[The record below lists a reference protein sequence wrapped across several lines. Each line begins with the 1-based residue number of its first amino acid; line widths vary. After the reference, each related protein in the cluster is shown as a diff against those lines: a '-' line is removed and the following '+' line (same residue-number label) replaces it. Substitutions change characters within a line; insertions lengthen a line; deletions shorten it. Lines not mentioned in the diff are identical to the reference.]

1 MEFRILG
8 PLEVAA
14 NDSAVDLGANKQQT
28 LLGVLLL
35 HIGEVVSTARLVD
48 ELWGDAPPATAPKA
62 IQGYVHGLRKVLGP
76 DAIGTRAGGYL
87 AAIDPTRLD
96 ASRFERLAA
105 EGQRWLRA
113 DPARAAAH
121 LGEALSLWRGNVLE
135 GLPLTSRGELDRLAE
150 RRMVVLERRIDADL
164 ELGRHAET
172 VPELRELVA
181 AEPYRESLR
190 ARLMLALYRCG
201 RQAEALDVYR
211 ATRHLLAEELALE
224 PGEELRRLE
233 LQILAHAPELE
244 RPNAPTPPAATAPVA
259 APGARRLVTVVRGAV
274 ADPDGLDPEALHSVL
289 ARNWELAATVIE
301 RHGGTV
307 DHVADDAIV
316 AVFGLTEAHDDDALR
331 AVRAAA
337 DLRASVEIAL
347 RVGVVT
353 GRVFV
358 AGAQATGSPM
368 NGARRL
374 ETAAGSG
381 EILLDERTRRL
392 VAHATTGHGA
402 GGAWRLATVRPE
414 LVPAP
419 AATPLVGREAELGAV
434 LEVLSQVSDE
444 PGCRLVTLLGPPGIG
459 KSRLARELCER
470 VRGDATVLVG
480 RCLAYGEGITY
491 RPLAE
496 IVRQV
501 GASRLEEL
509 VGAGAAGRI
518 RGAIGASGEPGRSD
532 ETFWAFRRLFEALA
546 RERPLGVAIEDVHWA
561 EPTLLDLLDHVAALS
576 TGAPILLVCLARPE
590 LVEMRPAWILPQ
602 RNRSI
607 VVLEALSED
616 QSLELLR
623 HLGSDVAARRI
634 LDVAEGNPLFL
645 EQLVA
650 VEHEGAE
657 SLPDGIH
664 AVLAA
669 RIDRLEPAERT
680 VLSHAAIEGRSFH
693 AAAVAELLGDIELGR
708 VLVKLVRKGL
718 IRSEAPEFAGQDMF
732 RFAHA
737 LIREAAYDGLPK
749 QLRADLHERVGH
761 WLAARPEAADEIVG
775 YHLERAYQYGAELGH
790 NGTRGR
796 KLARDAAQRLTAAG
810 RGALVR
816 GDLPAGARLLERA
829 MALLGPDDRARSALA
844 PALGVAL
851 FEAGRLA
858 DADRVLAE
866 AVAAAQAQHD
876 PRLEAR
882 ASVEQQYLHFHVSA
896 DVDVAEARRV
906 ADWAVREL
914 ATHGDELGQCRAWR
928 LRAWIAWTQSQAAAA
943 DEAWARAA
951 AHARAAGDDRELC
964 EILGWRASAAAF
976 GATPVPEAIK
986 RCAAIRAQVR
996 RSPVAE
1002 AVTLRPLGLLHAMAG
1017 DFDEARRLIRQAN
1030 EVLGELGRMQSVV
1043 SYHEAEVELLAGR
1056 PAEAERRLRPGYES
1070 LEAMGERSLLSTTA
1084 ALLAQA
1090 VVEQGRDD
1098 EAAALCEAG
1107 ERFADEED
1115 LITRAMCRGV
1125 RARVLAR
1132 RDDLEAAE
1140 TLAREAVALAAR
1152 TDHLTDQGDAQLALA
1167 EVLEAG
1173 GDAAAGNAAASAAVD
1188 LYERKQAIALADRA
1202 RSRVR
1207 RFQATTE
1214 RGSDARQAGVRG
1226 ADAHRRQPRPP
1237 ERHRR

>member
-8 PLEVAA
+8 PLEVAE
-14 NDSAVDLGANKQQT
+14 NGSAVDLGATKQQT

-76 DAIGTRAGGYL
+76 EAIGTRAGGYL
-87 AAIDPTRLD
+87 AAVDPARLD
-96 ASRFERLAA
+96 ASRFERMAA

-113 DPARAAAH
+113 DPERAAAH
-121 LGEALSLWRGNVLE
+121 LSEALSLWRGNVLE

-211 ATRHLLAEELALE
+211 DTRHLLAEELALE

-244 RPNAPTPPAATAPVA
+244 RPDAPTPPTATAPVA

-274 ADPDGLDPEALHSVL
+274 ADPDAVGDGLDPEALHAVL
-289 ARNWELAATVIE
+289 ARNWTLAATVIE

-347 RVGVVT
+347 RVGIVT

-358 AGAQATGSPM
+358 AGAQTTGSPM

-374 ETAAGSG
+374 EAAAGSG

-392 VAHATTGHGA
+392 VAHATTGDGA

-434 LEVLSQVSDE
+434 LELLSRVSDE

-459 KSRLARELCER
+459 KSRLARELFER

-509 VGAGAAGRI
+509 VGAGAAGEI
-518 RGAIGASGEPGRSD
+518 RGAIGASDEPGRSD

-546 RERPLGVAIEDVHWA
+546 RERPLVVAIEDVHWA

-590 LVEMRPAWILPQ
+590 LVETRPAWILPQ

-623 HLGSDVAARRI
+623 HLGSGRGGRAHPRRGRGQPAVPRTARRRRGRRRGVVARWHPRRARGAHRPLGPGGAHRALARVDRGPQLPRRRCGRAARR
-634 LDVAEGNPLFL
+634 
-645 EQLVA
+645 
-650 VEHEGAE
+650 H
-657 SLPDGIH
+657 
-664 AVLAA
+664 
-669 RIDRLEPAERT
+669 R
-680 VLSHAAIEGRSFH
+680 
-693 AAAVAELLGDIELGR
+693 
-708 VLVKLVRKGL
+708 
-718 IRSEAPEFAGQDMF
+718 
-732 RFAHA
+732 
-737 LIREAAYDGLPK
+737 
-749 QLRADLHERVGH
+749 
-761 WLAARPEAADEIVG
+761 
-775 YHLERAYQYGAELGH
+775 
-790 NGTRGR
+790 
-796 KLARDAAQRLTAAG
+796 
-810 RGALVR
+810 
-816 GDLPAGARLLERA
+816 
-829 MALLGPDDRARSALA
+829 RSAA
-844 PALGVAL
+844 C
-851 FEAGRLA
+851 
-858 DADRVLAE
+858 
-866 AVAAAQAQHD
+866 
-876 PRLEAR
+876 
-882 ASVEQQYLHFHVSA
+882 S
-896 DVDVAEARRV
+896 
-906 ADWAVREL
+906 
-914 ATHGDELGQCRAWR
+914 
-928 LRAWIAWTQSQAAAA
+928 
-943 DEAWARAA
+943 
-951 AHARAAGDDRELC
+951 
-964 EILGWRASAAAF
+964 
-976 GATPVPEAIK
+976 
-986 RCAAIRAQVR
+986 
-996 RSPVAE
+996 
-1002 AVTLRPLGLLHAMAG
+1002 
-1017 DFDEARRLIRQAN
+1017 
-1030 EVLGELGRMQSVV
+1030 
-1043 SYHEAEVELLAGR
+1043 
-1056 PAEAERRLRPGYES
+1056 
-1070 LEAMGERSLLSTTA
+1070 
-1084 ALLAQA
+1084 
-1090 VVEQGRDD
+1090 
-1098 EAAALCEAG
+1098 
-1107 ERFADEED
+1107 
-1115 LITRAMCRGV
+1115 
-1125 RARVLAR
+1125 
-1132 RDDLEAAE
+1132 
-1140 TLAREAVALAAR
+1140 
-1152 TDHLTDQGDAQLALA
+1152 
-1167 EVLEAG
+1167 
-1173 GDAAAGNAAASAAVD
+1173 
-1188 LYERKQAIALADRA
+1188 
-1202 RSRVR
+1202 
-1207 RFQATTE
+1207 
-1214 RGSDARQAGVRG
+1214 
-1226 ADAHRRQPRPP
+1226 
-1237 ERHRR
+1237 

>member
-8 PLEVAA
+8 PLEVAE
-14 NDSAVDLGANKQQT
+14 NGSAVDLGAAKQQT

-76 DAIGTRAGGYL
+76 EAIGTRAGGYV

-211 ATRHLLAEELALE
+211 DTRHLLTEELALE

-244 RPNAPTPPAATAPVA
+244 RPNAPAPPATTAPVA
-259 APGARRLVTVVRGAV
+259 APAARRLVTVVRGAV
-274 ADPDGLDPEALHSVL
+274 ADPDAVGDGLDPEALHAVL
-289 ARNWELAATVIE
+289 ARSWKLAATVIE

-337 DLRASVEIAL
+337 DLRASVEIEL

-374 ETAAGSG
+374 ETAAASG

-392 VAHATTGHGA
+392 VAHATTGDGA
-402 GGAWRLATVRPE
+402 GAAWRLATVRPE

-419 AATPLVGREAELGAV
+419 AATPLVGRETELGAV
-434 LEVLSQVSDE
+434 LELLSRVSDE

-459 KSRLARELCER
+459 KSRLARELFER

-518 RGAIGASGEPGRSD
+518 LGAIGASGEPGRSD
-532 ETFWAFRRLFEALA
+532 ETFWAFRRLFDEFHNVRVANRAGIVALYQELSIIPSISVAENILLGEQTPSRGGIVQWGALRRRA
-546 RERPLGVAIEDVHWA
+546 REQLDRHPPED
-561 EPTLLDLLDHVAALS
+561 
-576 TGAPILLVCLARPE
+576 
-590 LVEMRPAWILPQ
+590 PAGQ
-602 RNRSI
+602 
-607 VVLEALSED
+607 
-616 QSLELLR
+616 
-623 HLGSDVAARRI
+623 ARR
-634 LDVAEGNPLFL
+634 
-645 EQLVA
+645 
-650 VEHEGAE
+650 
-657 SLPDGIH
+657 
-664 AVLAA
+664 
-669 RIDRLEPAERT
+669 R
-680 VLSHAAIEGRSFH
+680 
-693 AAAVAELLGDIELGR
+693 AVAGSADHGR
-708 VLVKLVRKGL
+708 V
-718 IRSEAPEFAGQDMF
+718 
-732 RFAHA
+732 
-737 LIREAAYDGLPK
+737 
-749 QLRADLHERVGH
+749 
-761 WLAARPEAADEIVG
+761 RP
-775 YHLERAYQYGAELGH
+775 R
-790 NGTRGR
+790 
-796 KLARDAAQRLTAAG
+796 ARDRRPGAHPG
-810 RGALVR
+810 R
-816 GDLPAGARLLERA
+816 
-829 MALLGPDDRARSALA
+829 
-844 PALGVAL
+844 
-851 FEAGRLA
+851 
-858 DADRVLAE
+858 ADRVADRHRDHR
-866 AVAAAQAQHD
+866 AV
-876 PRLEAR
+876 
-882 ASVEQQYLHFHVSA
+882 
-896 DVDVAEARRV
+896 
-906 ADWAVREL
+906 
-914 ATHGDELGQCRAWR
+914 HG
-928 LRAWIAWTQSQAAAA
+928 AAAA
-943 DEAWARAA
+943 CAT
-951 AHARAAGDDRELC
+951 
-964 EILGWRASAAAF
+964 RASRSSTCRIASRRCSSS
-976 GATPVPEAIK
+976 ATASPS
-986 RCAAIRAQVR
+986 CATAR
-996 RSPVAE
+996 RSSRRMSP
-1002 AVTLRPLGLLHAMAG
+1002 TRNI
-1017 DFDEARRLIRQAN
+1017 DEVISN
-1030 EVLGELGRMQSVV
+1030 MV
-1043 SYHEAEVELLAGR
+1043 GR
-1056 PAEAERRLRPGYES
+1056 PAESCTRSARQPRRGRPHGRRARRSARQGRVVHRLQGRSARHRRPRRLRPQ
-1070 LEAMGERSLLSTTA
+1070 RTA
-1084 ALLAQA
+1084 AHPVRGSEAH
-1090 VVEQGRDD
+1090 GRRRSRS
-1098 EAAALCEAG
+1098 ATRRCRTRPAWAG
-1107 ERFADEED
+1107 HWTPGSRWF
-1115 LITRAMCRGV
+1115 RRNV
-1125 RARVLAR
+1125 AR
-1132 RDDLEAAE
+1132 RA
-1140 TLAREAVALAAR
+1140 
-1152 TDHLTDQGDAQLALA
+1152 
-1167 EVLEAG
+1167 
-1173 GDAAAGNAAASAAVD
+1173 
-1188 LYERKQAIALADRA
+1188 
-1202 RSRVR
+1202 
-1207 RFQATTE
+1207 
-1214 RGSDARQAGVRG
+1214 
-1226 ADAHRRQPRPP
+1226 
-1237 ERHRR
+1237 